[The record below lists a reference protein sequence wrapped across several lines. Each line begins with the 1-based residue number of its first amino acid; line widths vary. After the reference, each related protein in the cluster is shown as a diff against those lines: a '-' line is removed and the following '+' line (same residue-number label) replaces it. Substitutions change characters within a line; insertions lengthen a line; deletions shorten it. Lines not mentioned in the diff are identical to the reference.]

1 MKTQRVT
8 PVVEAEAVGDLGV
21 EQADDMAPGTEAA
34 GLFIHAS
41 FAGQTRHQ
49 MWRKLQI
56 WRNKEN
62 LLAVGLR

>member
-21 EQADDMAPGTEAA
+21 EQTDDVAPRAERAA
-34 GLFIHAS
+34 LIFDAG
-41 FAGQTRHQ
+41 FARQTRHQ